1 MPRGLSDYFGFVRA
15 NLRLLAFGFLL
26 CFASSFGQ
34 TFFIAV
40 FGAEIRAAFDLT
52 SGSFGAYYSAATLA
66 SGLSMIWLGGLV
78 DRIDPGR
85 FAAAVILGLAAA
97 SLAMALNPTA
107 ILLPVVIFG
116 LRLFGQGLISHTA
129 LTAMAK
135 SFRRARGKAVSIAAL
150 GFPVGEAVF
159 PLAGVALMAGFGWR
173 GAWGIGAAIAFLA
186 VLPLALWLFR
196 GAGAAVD
203 GAPRN
208 ALRPASRPAPAGA
221 AGAAATGQDDPPAEP
236 VPPGGSATAA
246 AAAGSASRDEEPEV
260 RSWRRREVLRDPR
273 YWLMLP
279 GILAPAFVNTGI
291 FFHQTVI
298 AEAKGWSLAYWAAA
312 FPVYA
317 ASTIVAA
324 TAAGPVIDRI
334 GARRLLPLL
343 LPPLLAALLV
353 LAGFAHPATVIAYML
368 LAGLTQGAFSTVIQA
383 IWAELYGTGHLGAIR
398 AMAQAV
404 MVIASALSPALLGWA
419 LDAGAGV
426 GAIALACA
434 GYLLVAMA
442 LLVPAVR
449 RGPAEA
455 K

>member
-1 MPRGLSDYFGFVRA
+1 MPRGLINYFGFVRA
-15 NLRLLAFGFLL
+15 NARLLVFGFLL

-85 FAAAVILGLAAA
+85 FALIVILGLGTAC
-97 SLAMALNPTA
+97 LGMALNPVA
-107 ILLPVVIFG
+107 WLLPVVIFG
-116 LRLFGQGLISHTA
+116 LRLFGQGLISHAA

-150 GFPVGEAVF
+150 GFPAGEAVF
-159 PLAGVALMAGFGWR
+159 PLAGVLLMAAFGWR
-173 GAWGIGAAIAFLA
+173 GAWGIGAAVALLVVA
-186 VLPLALWLFR
+186 PLALWLFR
-196 GAGAAVD
+196 GARPATD
-203 GAPRN
+203 GAP
-208 ALRPASRPAPAGA
+208 AAQGA
-221 AGAAATGQDDPPAEP
+221 HTAEP
-236 VPPGGSATAA
+236 VPPGASSTAA
-246 AAAGSASRDEEPEV
+246 GPAGAAVADDVDPVEM

-298 AEAKGWSLAYWAAA
+298 ADAKGWSLALWAGS
-312 FPVYA
+312 FPIYA

-334 GARRLLPLL
+334 GARRLLPFL
-343 LPPLLAALLV
+343 LPPLLAALVV
-353 LAGFAHPATVIAYML
+353 LASFGHPVTVVGFML
-368 LAGLTQGAFSTVIQA
+368 LAGMTQGAFSTVIQA
-383 IWAELYGTGHLGAIR
+383 IWAELYGTAHLGAIR
-398 AMAQAV
+398 AMAQAAMV
-404 MVIASALSPALLGWA
+404 MASALSPALLGWA

-426 GAIALACA
+426 AAIALSCA
-434 GYLLVAMA
+434 AYLAVAMV
-442 LLVPAVR
+442 LLATAMRRAPAT
-449 RGPAEA
+449 GG
-455 K
+455 

>member
-1 MPRGLSDYFGFVRA
+1 MPRGLTDYFGFVHA

-78 DRIDPGR
+78 DRIDAGR
-85 FAAAVILGLAAA
+85 FAAVVILGLAMA

-116 LRLFGQGLISHTA
+116 LRLFGQGLISHTG

-159 PLAGVALMAGFGWR
+159 PLAGVALMAALGWR

-203 GAPRN
+203 GAPLDASRS
-208 ALRPASRPAPAGA
+208 AVRPAS
-221 AGAAATGQDDPPAEP
+221 AGAAATIQGDSPTEP

-246 AAAGSASRDEEPEV
+246 GLAGGASRDDEPEV

-353 LAGFAHPATVIAYML
+353 LAGFAHPATVIAYMV

-398 AMAQAV
+398 AMAQAAMV
-404 MVIASALSPALLGWA
+404 MASALSPALLGWA

-449 RGPAEA
+449 RGPARA
-455 K
+455 